1 MQEELAQERIQLQND
16 QALFEQH
23 KIASREELNYAE
35 SRISTAQQVD
45 AKLQE
50 ELDRLLKLSD
60 FVARKDSEANE
71 KLAEASALYQKAQ
84 KLEAV
89 LMSDAEEIEHQKE
102 QLERERTLLVQERVL
117 VLKEKSANRDMDR
130 SVKSKMH
137 SFAPRDS
144 DVVERLASIKANLN
158 RLKRE

>member
-1 MQEELAQERIQLQND
+1 MQEELARERVQLQND

-102 QLERERTLLVQERVL
+102 QLERERTLLVQERVS
-117 VLKEKSANRDMDR
+117 VLKEKSVNRDMDR

-137 SFAPRDS
+137 SFAPSDS